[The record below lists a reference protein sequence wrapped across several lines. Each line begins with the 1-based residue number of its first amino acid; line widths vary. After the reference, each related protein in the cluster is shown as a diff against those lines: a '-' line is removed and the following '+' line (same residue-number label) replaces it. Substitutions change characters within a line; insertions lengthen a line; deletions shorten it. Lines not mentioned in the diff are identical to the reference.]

1 MRSCERQFVI
11 NTIKIAF
18 WDSEH
23 AQVLLLALSGPLSM
37 QLKIFFASWGL
48 SINNML
54 PGHKIKTAI
63 HNLLETSAEILQ
75 STCLLN
81 LMIKEKLGFYVS
93 FYFIFLMLQEFINN
107 GKWGKLILP
116 QDSLSC
122 TEQQKGASL
131 VGVPMLP

>member
-93 FYFIFLMLQEFINN
+93 FYFIFFNASGIYKQWKM
-107 GKWGKLILP
+107 GKIDP
-116 QDSLSC
+116 SSR
-122 TEQQKGASL
+122 
-131 VGVPMLP
+131 